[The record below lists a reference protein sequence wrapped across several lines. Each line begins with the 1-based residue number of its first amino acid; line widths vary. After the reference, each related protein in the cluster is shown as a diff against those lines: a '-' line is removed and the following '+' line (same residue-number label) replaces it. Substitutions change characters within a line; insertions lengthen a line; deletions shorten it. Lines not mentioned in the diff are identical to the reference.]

1 MAPSAGRRVDHL
13 LTFRF
18 RAGIRQYRRD
28 LIVPA
33 PAGTSTAKLI
43 TQARAELPAGA
54 ASLKPFLTRQHAIEV
69 LEGPPSTRQTTE
81 LR

>member
-1 MAPSAGRRVDHL
+1 VAAPSRVDHL

-18 RAGIRQYRRD
+18 EAGARSYRRD

-33 PAGTSTAKLI
+33 APGASTASLI
-43 TQARAELPAGA
+43 RQARAELPTGA

-69 LEGPPSTRQTTE
+69 LEGPPSRRRTTE